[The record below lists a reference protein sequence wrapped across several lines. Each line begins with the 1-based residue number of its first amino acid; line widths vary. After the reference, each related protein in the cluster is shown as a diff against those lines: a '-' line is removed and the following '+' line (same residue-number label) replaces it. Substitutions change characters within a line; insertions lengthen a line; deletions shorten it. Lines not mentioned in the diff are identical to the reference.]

1 MRWLLWIVGAL
12 VALVAVYGVGAMLP
26 AEHVAR
32 VERDIVASTD
42 DVARR
47 IRDVRGYER
56 WRGVK
61 VEVLSEEPGR
71 TRYRETGGG
80 DTITFELVE
89 EPGGRRFTSTIL
101 DKDLAFDGFWTIE
114 LAAKADMTHIAVEEH
129 GRVKDPIFRF
139 LARFVFGYTA
149 TMESYLDALATDAQA
164 LADLDPAV

>member
-1 MRWLLWIVGAL
+1 MRWLLWIVGGLAAL
-12 VALVAVYGVGAMLP
+12 VAGVYGAGSLLP

-32 VERDIVASTD
+32 VERDIVALPD
-42 DVARR
+42 AVARR

-71 TRYRETGGG
+71 IRYRETGGG

-89 EPGGRRFTSTIL
+89 EPGGRRFTSTIM
-101 DKDLAFDGFWTIE
+101 DKDLAFDGFWTID
-114 LAAKADMTHIAVEEH
+114 LAPKGDMTHVAVEEH
-129 GRVKDPIFRF
+129 GRIKNPIFRF
-139 LARFVFGYTA
+139 LARCVFGYTA

-164 LADLDPAV
+164 IASASR